1 MKQMQH
7 SKAAKCWQCG
17 QEITSVSQRC
27 AADCDVSCMPER
39 EPEAKPQAKKQE
51 KALAKTR
58 VEKTE
63 SLGKCWQCGQ
73 EITSVSQRCAADCDV
88 SCMPEREPEAKPQAK
103 KQEKA
108 LAKTRVEKTESL
120 GKCWQCG
127 QEITSVS
134 QRCAADCDV
143 SCMPEREPEAKP
155 QAKKQEKSPAKTRV
169 EKTKSLGQCRMCG
182 QEITSEFQRCPADCD
197 VFCVPSQEAGK

>member
-1 MKQMQH
+1 MKSSKWVLPALLAVSLCTPLMAQDDKDLEAKIQQQIQLQVQKKQMQH
-7 SKAAKCWQCG
+7 SKAAKCWRCG
-17 QEITSVSQRC
+17 QEIKSVSQRC

-51 KALAKTR
+51 KAPAKTR

-88 SCMPEREPEAKPQAK
+88 SCMPETKPEAKPQAK

-108 LAKTRVEKTESL
+108 A
-120 GKCWQCG
+120 
-127 QEITSVS
+127 
-134 QRCAADCDV
+134 
-143 SCMPEREPEAKP
+143 
-155 QAKKQEKSPAKTRV
+155 AKTRV
-169 EKTKSLGQCRMCG
+169 EKTKSLGKCRMCG
-182 QEITSEFQRCPADCD
+182 QEITSESQRCPADCD
-197 VFCVPSQEAGK
+197 VLCVPSQETGK

>member
-1 MKQMQH
+1 MKSSEWVLPALLAVSLCTPLMAQDNKDLEAKIQHQIQLQVQMKQMQH
-7 SKAAKCWQCG
+7 SKAAKCWRCG

-51 KALAKTR
+51 KAPAKTR

-63 SLGKCWQCGQ
+63 SLGKCWQ
-73 EITSVSQRCAADCDV
+73 
-88 SCMPEREPEAKPQAK
+88 
-103 KQEKA
+103 
-108 LAKTRVEKTESL
+108 
-120 GKCWQCG
+120 
-127 QEITSVS
+127 
-134 QRCAADCDV
+134 
-143 SCMPEREPEAKP
+143 
-155 QAKKQEKSPAKTRV
+155 
-169 EKTKSLGQCRMCG
+169 CG

>member
-1 MKQMQH
+1 MAQDNKDLEAKIQHQIQLQVQMKQMQH
-7 SKAAKCWQCG
+7 SKAA
-17 QEITSVSQRC
+17 
-27 AADCDVSCMPER
+27 
-39 EPEAKPQAKKQE
+39 
-51 KALAKTR
+51 
-58 VEKTE
+58 
-63 SLGKCWQCGQ
+63 KCWQCGQ